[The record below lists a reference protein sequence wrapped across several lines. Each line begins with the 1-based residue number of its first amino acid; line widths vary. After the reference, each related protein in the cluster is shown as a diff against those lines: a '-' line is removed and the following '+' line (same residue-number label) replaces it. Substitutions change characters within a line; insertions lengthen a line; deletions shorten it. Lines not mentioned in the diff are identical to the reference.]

1 MTDSCK
7 ITPCEASGYLEDS
20 FEGLGRGFSEITE
33 LSRSAQNIVLKAKR
47 YGRLW
52 LLKGASPES
61 RSEGTMAMLRKEL
74 EVMLKVNG
82 DGVVKAWSLEEVPG
96 YRPCIVMEWVEG
108 LTLDQWL
115 ALSPKSGERIRV
127 AQEIVMAVGR
137 IHRCGVVHRDLKPTN
152 IIVTALDSSPVII
165 DFGLADTFT
174 HTVLKQAAGTRGYI
188 SREQAAG
195 ALPDVRNDIY
205 SLGVVL
211 AGMGHGLM
219 WSHVIRR
226 CLGPINRRYA
236 DTDELLRALERPR
249 KAARWIT
256 AVLGVSLAGAGLWL
270 CVDKAIESARA
281 TTEVAAQ
288 EAADANRRADSLA
301 KQLAASEVEMA
312 ARNEAM
318 RQRVALVADS
328 ARSAGAASAALM
340 EERDAMQVKDKKITA
355 AIDEGT
361 RRLDRVWE
369 AGAMKYL
376 AENSAV
382 IDRTADYST
391 ESMSVEKSRYMKELA
406 GRFTVEDLARIEG
419 ALNERIDRNYAKW
432 IEKKNQMIS
441 ND

>member
-1 MTDSCK
+1 M
-7 ITPCEASGYLEDS
+7 
-20 FEGLGRGFSEITE
+20 
-33 LSRSAQNIVLKAKR
+33 
-47 YGRLW
+47 
-52 LLKGASPES
+52 
-61 RSEGTMAMLRKEL
+61 
-74 EVMLKVNG
+74 
-82 DGVVKAWSLEEVPG
+82 
-96 YRPCIVMEWVEG
+96 
-108 LTLDQWL
+108 
-115 ALSPKSGERIRV
+115 
-127 AQEIVMAVGR
+127 
-137 IHRCGVVHRDLKPTN
+137 
-152 IIVTALDSSPVII
+152 
-165 DFGLADTFT
+165 
-174 HTVLKQAAGTRGYI
+174 
-188 SREQAAG
+188 
-195 ALPDVRNDIY
+195 PDVRNDIY